1 MDSVKTKGIFAG
13 LFPVPKFLAM
23 PAVGIDISD
32 DSIRFVELKNSKEGK
47 ILSKFGEQKIPSGLV
62 LNGEIQNVEKLIN

>member
-1 MDSVKTKGIFAG
+1 MKFEKTKGFFTE

-32 DSIRFVELKNSKEGK
+32 DSIRFVELYDTKKGK
-47 ILSKFGEQKIPSGLV
+47 ILSKFANIRSPRDWF
-62 LNGEIQNVEKLIN
+62 